1 MFLYAVIAGFFFLVV
16 CVYFMIRYG
25 VDVVF
30 SPFGGVDED
39 NFVYA
44 SVFFICA
51 FVCWAIGVGV

>member
-30 SPFGGVDED
+30 SPFGGVDGG
-39 NFVYA
+39 FFGYA
-44 SVFFICA
+44 LSVILSGGGA
-51 FVCWAIGVGV
+51 